1 MRIAILIVAVFS
13 SGVALAGDYSEVR
26 EFAVDAGGATRLVID
41 AGQGSLRVRGE
52 PGIDQVSV
60 AATITV
66 PDASESKA
74 RKSIERNLRL
84 SLERGGDTVRLD
96 SYFDQRLWSKEGW
109 IDLEVR
115 MPSAM
120 ALRVDDGSGSIDI
133 ADIDGDIDIDD
144 GSGSID
150 ISNVGNV
157 DIDDGS
163 GSIVV
168 TGSRGDVF
176 VEDGS
181 GSIDVRRIE
190 GSVTIDDGSGGIRV
204 GDVSGDLVVI
214 DAGSGGLDF
223 DNVRG
228 RIEVED

>member
-1 MRIAILIVAVFS
+1 MRIATIIVAVFS

-26 EFAVDAGGATRLVID
+26 ELSVDAAGATRLLID

-52 PGIDQVSV
+52 AGIDQVFL

-66 PDASESKA
+66 PGASESKA
-74 RKSIERNLRL
+74 RKTIERNMRL
-84 SLERGGDTVRLD
+84 DLARDGDTVRLD
-96 SYFDQRLWSKEGW
+96 SNFDQGFWSKDGW

-115 MPSAM
+115 MPATM

-133 ADIDGDIDIDD
+133 ADIEGDIDIDD
-144 GSGSID
+144 GSGPID
-150 ISNVGNV
+150 IRNVGKV

-163 GSIVV
+163 GAIEV
-168 TGSRGDVF
+168 TGARGDVF

-181 GSIDVRRIE
+181 GSIDVSRIE